1 LLEDLLLIDL
11 GIELRCARQQGGE
24 EPGELG
30 SLPRGGEELLGVL
43 GQECGIPARAIAS
56 VSGLTQS
63 RMAYCEAPKI
73 CTWPMP
79 GTRVIGSLMLTY
91 A

>member
-1 LLEDLLLIDL
+1 LTVFWPSRAAAI
-11 GIELRCARQQGGE
+11 
-24 EPGELG
+24 
-30 SLPRGGEELLGVL
+30 SLTVMSSF
-43 GQECGIPARAIAS
+43 AS
-56 VSGLTQS
+56 VSGLTQR
-63 RMAYCEAPKI
+63 RMAYWEAPKI